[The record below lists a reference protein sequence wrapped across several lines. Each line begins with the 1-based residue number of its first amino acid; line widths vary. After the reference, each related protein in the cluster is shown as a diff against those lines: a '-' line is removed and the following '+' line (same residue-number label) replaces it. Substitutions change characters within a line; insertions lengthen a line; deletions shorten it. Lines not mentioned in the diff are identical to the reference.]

1 MQNVLTGRVMVTGS
15 AGFVGSAL
23 ARRLGPDFIPCDVKI
38 GVPMSAFS
46 DSNKLDGV
54 ETVVHLAATQYFT
67 EGIPLHK
74 YEPFHEGNVVEF
86 EKLLDACVGHG
97 VRKFVHISTDMV
109 YGPQSS
115 GRGIREDDPL
125 EPVGHYGRSK
135 VEAEKMLK
143 GYAGKIPVITVI
155 RPRVIGGAGRGGLFA
170 MLTKLVKR
178 RLPVPMFG
186 RGDNLFQ
193 MTHVEDLADL
203 LKEAIDRDVPGTFNV
218 GSTQISTMREKV
230 GVVGRCCG
238 VKPLIVSVPNSLAV
252 GGCSLLYRLFAGP
265 LQPEQFRMAGLPFVL
280 SLENT
285 FANFHWRPSRSDNEV
300 VEDSVKA
307 LLATL

>member
-1 MQNVLTGRVMVTGS
+1 MAKVSNDCVMVTGS

-23 ARRLGPDFIPCDVKI
+23 ARCLRPDFIPCDVKI

-46 DSNKLDGV
+46 ESTRLDGV

-74 YEPFHEGNVVEF
+74 YAPFHEGNVVEF
-86 EKLLDACVGHG
+86 KKLLEACVRHG
-97 VRKFVHISTDMV
+97 VRKFVQVSTDMV
-109 YGPQSS
+109 YGPKTS
-115 GRGIREDDPL
+115 GEAIREDDPL
-125 EPVGHYGRSK
+125 RPVGHYGRSK
-135 VEAEKMLK
+135 VEAEKLLAT
-143 GYAGKIPVITVI
+143 YSDKIPVITVI
-155 RPRVIGGAGRGGLFA
+155 RPRVIGGPGRGGLFA
-170 MLTKLVKR
+170 VLTNLVRR

-186 RGDNLFQ
+186 RGDNRFQ

-203 LKEAIDRDVPGTFNV
+203 LKEAVDRDVPGTFNA
-218 GSTQISTMREKV
+218 GSTEISTIREKV
-230 GVVGRCCG
+230 DVVGRCCG
-238 VKPLIVSVPNSLAV
+238 VKPFVVSVPNSLAV
-252 GGCSLLYRLFAGP
+252 AGCSLLYRLRVGP

-280 SLENT
+280 SVERTLQK
-285 FANFHWRPSRSDNEV
+285 FKWRPRHSDNEV